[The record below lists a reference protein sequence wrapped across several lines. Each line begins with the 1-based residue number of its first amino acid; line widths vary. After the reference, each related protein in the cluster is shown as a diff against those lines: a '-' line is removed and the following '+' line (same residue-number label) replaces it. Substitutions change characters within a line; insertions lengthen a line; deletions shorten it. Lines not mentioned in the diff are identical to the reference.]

1 MNYLEHFETFMYNI
15 LFNLE
20 KSYDSYVIINT
31 LILYRSTL
39 RLIEVKLL
47 LQGYTDDD
55 HELKSCELQPLLL
68 VSNIILYCIWLSFKV
83 GNTYLFV
90 PLD

>member
-1 MNYLEHFETFMYNI
+1 MYNI

-55 HELKSCELQPLLL
+55 HELKRCELQPLLL
-68 VSNIILYCIWLSFKV
+68 GSNIILYCF
-83 GNTYLFV
+83 
-90 PLD
+90 

>member
-1 MNYLEHFETFMYNI
+1 MNYLEHLKIFMYNI

-20 KSYDSYVIINT
+20 KFYDSYVIINT

-55 HELKSCELQPLLL
+55 HELKHCELQPLLL
-68 VSNIILYCIWLSFKV
+68 GSNIILYCF
-83 GNTYLFV
+83 
-90 PLD
+90 